1 MRFSLSLFLVMVL
14 LLAPI
19 VPGISRNAGGESAP
33 PTLSLLLDSAP
44 NASLIGSFSAPGSL
58 TAPGRV
64 SWQVTF
70 PSSGGQVT
78 FSGGESLALWPLTN
92 PWWVILEVG
101 PVSSLQQAVSSFPD
115 LWQQVGKPIITELS
129 GVLGLSLGPYPSQ
142 SAAETDRNR
151 SAGSFP
157 GASVAS
163 GRYSFF
169 LETDR
174 IYDLGWAAEE
184 GGVAFQFTSSAP
196 LSYEGKG
203 YRGSLEVFVRVGEE
217 PLLRVVNTL
226 DLESYLYGV
235 LPAEIYPNWA
245 VEAVKAQAVAARTF
259 ALRRL
264 QGGTPRKTEGYDLTG
279 TVSDQV
285 YKGYGVEAEASN
297 QAVDDTR
304 GEILTYGGE
313 VISALFHDCSGGMT
327 ENNENVFSGPPLP
340 YLRSV
345 SSSGEEANKYFS
357 WTATIATSAFMKAA
371 EKKKGVTLGDLV
383 SLSVLEQGVSGRIK
397 TLEVEGTVGT
407 CTLTGEQ
414 LRQVAGLRSSL
425 IIAPGSL
432 TAPGRVLWQNGVPSG
447 GVESLAGDAIIAC
460 LSNSGLGS
468 LSMKGA
474 VLLSSLGTAS
484 PPDQPIL
491 LAAGGPW
498 PLPITSTIPPSTIG
512 IGEVL
517 TFTGHGN
524 GHGLG
529 MPQWG
534 AKARA
539 EEGMN
544 YGAILAT
551 YYTGA
556 QLETRY

>member
-19 VPGISRNAGGESAP
+19 FPGSSRNAGGESAP
-33 PTLSLLLDSAP
+33 PTLSLLLDSVP
-44 NASLIGSFSAPGSL
+44 NASLMGGDSP
-58 TAPGRV
+58 
-64 SWQVTF
+64 WQVSF
-70 PSSGGQVT
+70 PFSGGQVT

-92 PWWVILEVG
+92 PWWVILETG

-115 LWQQVGKPIITELS
+115 LWQQVGKPLLAELS

-142 SAAETDRNR
+142 SAAEVDRDR
-151 SAGSFP
+151 SAATFP
-157 GASVAS
+157 GASITS
-163 GRYSFF
+163 GVYSFF

-174 IYDLGWAAEE
+174 AYDLGWASQE
-184 GGVAFQFTSSAP
+184 GGVAFQFTSTAP

-203 YRGSLEVFVRVGEE
+203 YRGSLEVFVRAGEE

-285 YKGYGVEAEASN
+285 YKGYSAEAEASN
-297 QAVDDTR
+297 QAVNDTR

-345 SSSGEEANKYFS
+345 PSPGEEANKYFS
-357 WTATIATSAFMKAA
+357 WTATIATSAFMEAA

-383 SLSVLEQGVSGRIK
+383 SLHVLEQGVSGRIK

-425 IIAPGSL
+425 AS
-432 TAPGRVLWQNGVPSG
+432 WQGGVPSG
-447 GVESLAGDAIIAC
+447 EGESLAGDAIVTC
-460 LSNSGLGS
+460 LSTSGLGN

-474 VLLSSLGTAS
+474 ILLSSLGTAS

-498 PLPITSTIPPSTIG
+498 PLSFSSTTPPSTVVL
-512 IGEVL
+512 GEVL
-517 TFTGHGN
+517 TFTGQGN

-539 EEGMN
+539 EEGMS
-544 YGAILAT
+544 YSAILAT

-556 QLETRY
+556 QLEKRY

>member
-1 MRFSLSLFLVMVL
+1 MRFSLSLLLLMVL
-14 LLAPI
+14 LFVPI
-19 VPGISRNAGGESAP
+19 TPGASGDLEGGSAP
-33 PTLSLLLDSAP
+33 PTLCLLLDSSP
-44 NASLIGSFSAPGSL
+44 NASLIGGDSP
-58 TAPGRV
+58 
-64 SWQVTF
+64 WQVSF

-78 FSGGESLALWPLTN
+78 FSGGESLALWPLTD
-92 PWWVILEVG
+92 PWWVILESG
-101 PVSSLQQAVSSFPD
+101 SVSSLQQAVSTFPD
-115 LWQQVGKPIITELS
+115 LWQQVGKPLLAELS
-129 GVLGLSLGPYPSQ
+129 GVLSLSLGPYPSQ
-142 SAAETDRNR
+142 SAAEADRNR
-151 SAGSFP
+151 SAASFP

-163 GRYSFF
+163 DRYSFF

-174 IYDLGWAAEE
+174 AFDLGWAAEE
-184 GGVAFQFTSSAP
+184 GGVAFHFTSSAP

-203 YRGSLEVFVRVGEE
+203 YRGSLQVFVRADEE
-217 PLLRVVNTL
+217 PLLRVVNEL

-245 VEAVKAQAVAARTF
+245 VEAVRAQAVAARSY
-259 ALRRL
+259 ALRKL
-264 QGGTPRKTEGYDLTG
+264 QGGTPRETEGYDLTG

-285 YKGYGVEAEASN
+285 YKGYSAEAEASN

-304 GEILTYGGE
+304 GQVLTYGGE
-313 VISALFHDCSGGMT
+313 VISALFHDCSGGIT

-345 SSSGEEANKYFS
+345 SSPGEEANKYFS
-357 WTATIATSAFMKAA
+357 WTATIATSTFMEAT
-371 EKKKGVTLGDLV
+371 EKKKAVTLGDLV
-383 SLSVLEQGVSGRIK
+383 SLRILEQGVSGRIK
-397 TLEVEGTVGT
+397 TLQVEGTVGT

-425 IIAPGSL
+425 TS
-432 TAPGRVLWQNGVPSG
+432 WQSVVPSG
-447 GVESLAGDAIIAC
+447 EEGPPAGDAIVAC
-460 LSNSGLGS
+460 LSTSGLGN

-484 PPDQPIL
+484 LPDQPFL
-491 LAAGGPW
+491 LTAEGPW
-498 PLPITSTIPPSTIG
+498 PLPITSTTPPSTVVFS
-512 IGEVL
+512 EVL

-539 EEGMN
+539 EEGMS
-544 YGAILAT
+544 YIAILMT
-551 YYTGA
+551 YYTGV

>member
-1 MRFSLSLFLVMVL
+1 MRFSLSLLLLIVL
-14 LLAPI
+14 LVAPI
-19 VPGISRNAGGESAP
+19 TPGASSDLEGGSEP
-33 PTLSLLLDSAP
+33 PTLRLLLDSSP
-44 NASLIGSFSAPGSL
+44 NASLIGSLPAPGSL
-58 TAPGRV
+58 IAPGRV
-64 SWQVTF
+64 SWQVSF

-92 PWWVILEVG
+92 PWWVILETG

-115 LWQQVGKPIITELS
+115 LWQQVGKPLLAELS
-129 GVLGLSLGPYPSQ
+129 GALSLSLGPYPSQ
-142 SAAETDRNR
+142 SAAEVDRNR
-151 SAGSFP
+151 SAASFP
-157 GASVAS
+157 GVSVTS
-163 GRYSFF
+163 GVYSFF

-174 IYDLGWAAEE
+174 AYDLGWASQE

-203 YRGSLEVFVRVGEE
+203 YRGSLEVFVRAGEE

-285 YKGYGVEAEASN
+285 YKGYSAEAEASN
-297 QAVDDTR
+297 LAVDDTR
-304 GEILTYGGE
+304 GEVLTYGGE
-313 VISALFHDCSGGMT
+313 VISALFHDCSGGIT

-345 SSSGEEANKYFS
+345 PSPGEEANKYFS
-357 WTATIATSAFMKAA
+357 WTATIAASAFMEAA

-383 SLSVLEQGVSGRIK
+383 SLKILEQGVSGRIK
-397 TLEVEGTVGT
+397 TLQVEGTVRT

-425 IIAPGSL
+425 TS
-432 TAPGRVLWQNGVPSG
+432 WQGAVPSG
-447 GVESLAGDAIIAC
+447 GGEPPAGDVIVAC
-460 LSNSGLGS
+460 LSTSGLGS

-491 LAAGGPW
+491 LSAEGSW
-498 PLPITSTIPPSTIG
+498 PLPITSTTTPLTASSG
-512 IGEVL
+512 VVL

-539 EEGMN
+539 EEGMS
-544 YGAILAT
+544 YIAILAT
-551 YYTGA
+551 YYTGV